1 MNIMLPFEFIVGV
14 IEAAAWPVTALLI
27 VYMFRNSMKSLFLLV
42 DKFQYKEI
50 TINFRKIAKDTLD
63 SIQTE
68 KDEDSESVA
77 QMKHIYD
84 PRSVVIDA
92 WRNLEEAAIAKFHE
106 LTPKRS
112 VADLGPDRALGYFE
126 YMGVLIPRTKQA
138 LSELRKLR
146 NQVTCLP
153 QSAISID
160 GAEIYARAAA
170 IIRRQIEALSALPE
184 MKLNRLTLLI
194 LEYNQILDTGKYNHI
209 TIKDIHREIK
219 QGTVLRYISNIA
231 GSDADFSIYL
241 DVHDE
246 LGFEAQYAK
255 HLQSIYGGYAG
266 QERRKWGIQNLGL
279 CLLIA
284 WTNEI
289 IQRGSG
295 WQPNEEVM

>member
-14 IEAAAWPVTALLI
+14 IEATAWPITALLI
-27 VYMFRNSMKSLFLLV
+27 VYMFRNPMKSLFLLV

-106 LTPKRS
+106 LMPKRS

-160 GAEIYARAAA
+160 GAETYARAAA
-170 IIRRQIEALSALPE
+170 IIRKQIEALSALPE

-246 LGFEAQYAK
+246 LDFEAQYAK

-295 WQPNEEVM
+295 WQPNEEVV